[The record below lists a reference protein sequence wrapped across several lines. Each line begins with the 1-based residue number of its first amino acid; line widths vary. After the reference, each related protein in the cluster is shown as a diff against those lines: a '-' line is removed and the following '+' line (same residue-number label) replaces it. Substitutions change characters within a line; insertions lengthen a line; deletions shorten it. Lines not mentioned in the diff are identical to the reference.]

1 MSGYIFTLNRMFFM
15 RIEII
20 KQGRN
25 YHELKRTDR
34 NEMVGNFRME
44 SNERIPL
51 GFDMFGS

>member
-1 MSGYIFTLNRMFFM
+1 M